1 MSGHNQGGR
10 FVVAEMRRRWTLAEK
25 KAIVV
30 ESRAAST
37 SISAVA
43 RKHGMAPALLFRWR
57 RELGAPLRRRAES
70 AAADR
75 FIPVCLPAPQVAAP
89 SSASDGII
97 EIELPGSGTRLR
109 VDGRVDAAALKRVL
123 DVLEGRPVCRSL
135 GEGR

>member
-25 KAIVV
+25 RAIVV
-30 ESRAAST
+30 ESRAASI

-43 RKHGMAPALLFRWR
+43 RKHGIAPALLFRWR
-57 RELGAPLRRRAES
+57 RDLGAPLRRRAEP

-75 FIPVCLPAPQVAAP
+75 FVPVCLPAPEVAAAP
-89 SSASDGII
+89 PASEGAI
-97 EIELPGSGTRLR
+97 EIVLPGSGARLR
-109 VDGRVDAAALKRVL
+109 VNGRVDAAALRCVL

>member
-1 MSGHNQGGR
+1 MSGHNPSGR

-57 RELGAPLRRRAES
+57 RELGAPLRRCAEPT
-70 AAADR
+70 AER
-75 FIPVCLPAPQVAAP
+75 FVPVCLPAPEGILPAP
-89 SSASDGII
+89 TSEGVI
-97 EIELPGSGTRLR
+97 EIELIGSGTRLR
-109 VDGRVDAAALKRVL
+109 VNGGVDAAALRRVL
-123 DVLEGRPVCRSL
+123 DVVEGR
-135 GEGR
+135 